1 MVELHELP
9 ALTQRELLTQGTI
22 SPVELTKH
30 YLERVELLNPRIHAL
45 TTVTPERALDR
56 ARQLEDDSRDRGRP
70 TRHDSPLWGMPFADK
85 DLNDRAGVTS
95 TYGSRLT
102 ADYMAGESSPIVV
115 DMDEAGGVS
124 LGKTNV
130 PEFGFPP
137 TEKTYCLTDPHVTR
151 GT

>member
-56 ARQLEDDSRDRGRP
+56 AR
-70 TRHDSPLWGMPFADK
+70 
-85 DLNDRAGVTS
+85 
-95 TYGSRLT
+95 
-102 ADYMAGESSPIVV
+102 
-115 DMDEAGGVS
+115 
-124 LGKTNV
+124 
-130 PEFGFPP
+130 
-137 TEKTYCLTDPHVTR
+137 
-151 GT
+151 